1 MRGFV
6 SLLALSSTTLPILRI
21 RGQEQE
27 KYDRL
32 KTMEAEIKASGFA
45 PVHDIAGLNEYDADG
60 QTPLQ
65 VAAAAGQVDMIK
77 SFLIAGAKANLVNAK
92 GDTPLMSSVQAGHY
106 HSSAQLLRAPSTDL
120 FQRNNLGANVL
131 HQAIA
136 ADMSVI
142 VESILNTDMD
152 RRANPD
158 RNDVVNDE
166 AKSGTLLVDTRL
178 VGSSTQSGLM
188 MAAQNGGTEIVRILL
203 QHKAQVNIQ
212 TDTGETALMYAAL
225 MGNVDIVAL
234 LLAASARVDL
244 VTHDKGFSALMMAS
258 SRGHV
263 AVVDKLLEHA
273 IETRQYHVLDIK
285 DVAGQTAL
293 DHASDAREQQVMD
306 RLVAAGADLGHLGAP
321 HASKELLQERAQS
334 LGRRHQ
340 G

>member
-1 MRGFV
+1 MRNTV
-6 SLLALSSTTLPILRI
+6 VVLSLLALSSVI
-21 RGQEQE
+21 RGQEQG

-32 KTMEAEIKASGFA
+32 KAMEAEIKASGFA
-45 PVHDIAGLNEYDADG
+45 ALHDIAGLNEVDADG
-60 QTPLQ
+60 QTPLH
-65 VAAAAGQVDMIK
+65 VAAQAGQVDMIK
-77 SFLIAGAKANLVNAK
+77 SFLIAGAKANLVNVK
-92 GDTPLMSSVQAGHY
+92 GDTPLMSSVQNGHY

-158 RNDVVNDE
+158 VNEVMNDE

-178 VGSSTQSGLM
+178 IGGSTQSGLM

-203 QHKAQVNIQ
+203 QHKAQVNVR

-225 MGNVDIVAL
+225 MGNVEIVTL
-234 LLAASARVDL
+234 LLAASARADL
-244 VTHDKGFSALMMAS
+244 TTHDKGFSALMMAS
-258 SRGHV
+258 SRGH
-263 AVVDKLLEHA
+263 ATVVEELIAHA
-273 IETRQYHVLDIK
+273 IETRQYQVLDIK

-293 DHASDAREQQVMD
+293 DHANDAREQQVMD
-306 RLVAAGADLGHLGAP
+306 RLVAAGADLGQLGAP
-321 HASKELLQERAQS
+321 HASEELLQQRAES
-334 LGRRHQ
+334 LGRRP
-340 G
+340 